1 MDDCH
6 ALHEQTLAYGETVK
20 AFLLSIRNSAEAECN
35 PILAASA
42 STAREHFESLQ
53 AELARVWDQYLRS
66 RRD

>member
-6 ALHEQTLAYGETVK
+6 ALHEQVIVYGETVK
-20 AFLLSIRNSAEAECN
+20 AFLLAIRNSDEAARN

-66 RRD
+66 G